1 MTDLS
6 LQLDQLLATARRVA
20 ELLELDT
27 VLGSIVRDATT
38 LLGGDSGDMLLW
50 DRQTGKLAVAAVWNF
65 PPDMLEYEMAFGEGI
80 STQAIL
86 TRQTIVVDDYA
97 AYEHRAPGLERFN
110 FGAVMCAP
118 LVFRGDAIGSINV
131 HAWSGEHRF
140 APGAADL
147 LAAFAGHAAIAIDH
161 ARRFENEVRLGR
173 ELGETNRALT
183 RSLTVQQRLAEQVLI
198 DGGPAGIAQVL
209 ADHLERRVVIQDH
222 LHRLIAGAAP
232 GGGDDWQALISAAD
246 GGWGV
251 PDRDPFTV
259 AVRMGP
265 DVVGHL
271 VLSAD
276 DELGP
281 IDRALVDAAT
291 TGVALEFA
299 KLRAAVE
306 VESRL
311 RGEAVTDLLVGSYAD
326 EDAIAARAA
335 RLGYDLGRPRDL
347 LVIGLDG
354 IGSGGGEGG
363 QRRVMEAVR
372 EHLSARDSQDI
383 AVWHGGAI
391 VVLAV
396 PGRSPG
402 GEGRALAVELRTLID
417 GPSARDEPASPPRI
431 GTSAIGIAERC
442 TRPDDY
448 APAHRLARDAV
459 DLMARLGR
467 RGAIVTAD
475 ELGSYGLLLRAS
487 SRDDLD
493 AFARRTLGPL
503 IAYDR
508 LHDGELVRT
517 LRAYID
523 EDRVQRRVAERCFVH
538 VNTVVYRLRR
548 ISELLA
554 VDLGDPRVIFD
565 LTLALRISDLIDAPA
580 TAL

>member
-1 MTDLS
+1 MTDLAV
-6 LQLDQLLATARRVA
+6 QLEQLLATARRVA
-20 ELLELDT
+20 ESLELDT

-50 DRQTGKLAVAAVWNF
+50 DRETERLAVAAVWNF

-86 TRQTIVVDDYA
+86 TRQAVVVDDYA
-97 AYEHRAPGLERFN
+97 AYEHRAPGLERFH

-118 LVFRGDAIGSINV
+118 LIFRGDAIGSINV
-131 HAWSGEHRF
+131 HAWSGGHRF

-173 ELGETNRALT
+173 ELAETNRALT
-183 RSLTVQQRLAEQVLI
+183 RSLTVQQRLAEQVLL

-232 GGGDDWQALISAAD
+232 GGGNDWRALLGAAD

-251 PDRDPFTV
+251 PDRGPYAV

-265 DVVGHL
+265 EVVGHL

-276 DELGP
+276 DDLGP
-281 IDRALVDAAT
+281 IDRALVDVAT

-311 RGEAVTDLLVGSYAD
+311 RGEAVTDLLVGSYVD
-326 EDAIAARAA
+326 EDAVAARAA
-335 RLGYDLGRPRDL
+335 RLGYDLARPRDL

-354 IGSGGGEGG
+354 IEPTGGVGE
-363 QRRVMEAVR
+363 QRPIMDVVHD
-372 EHLSARDSQDI
+372 HLATRDPQDI

-396 PGRSPG
+396 PGRPAGSDA
-402 GEGRALAVELRTLID
+402 RSLATDLRSLID
-417 GPSARDEPASPPRI
+417 GVAANVPGMTTA
-431 GTSAIGIAERC
+431 AIGIADRC
-442 TRPDDY
+442 SRPDDY
-448 APAHRLARDAV
+448 APAYRHAREAV
-459 DLMARLGR
+459 ELMTRLGR
-467 RGAIVTAD
+467 RGAIVTTD
-475 ELGSYGLLLRAS
+475 ELGPYGLLLRAS

-493 AFARRTLGPL
+493 AFASRTLGPL
-503 IAYDR
+503 TAYDR
-508 LHDGELVRT
+508 LHGGDLVRT
-517 LRAYID
+517 LRAYIE
-523 EDRVQRRVAERCFVH
+523 EDRVQRRVAARCFVH

-565 LTLALRISDLIDAPA
+565 LTLALRISDLIDEPA
-580 TAL
+580 TAV

>member
-1 MTDLS
+1 MTDLAV
-6 LQLDQLLATARRVA
+6 QLEQLLATARRVA
-20 ELLELDT
+20 ESLELDT

-50 DRQTGKLAVAAVWNF
+50 DRETERLAVAAVWNF

-86 TRQTIVVDDYA
+86 TRQAVVVDDYA
-97 AYEHRAPGLERFN
+97 AYEHRAPGLERFH

-118 LVFRGDAIGSINV
+118 LIFRGDAIGSINV
-131 HAWSGEHRF
+131 HAWSGGHRF

-173 ELGETNRALT
+173 ELAETNRALT
-183 RSLTVQQRLAEQVLI
+183 RSLTVQQRLAEQVLL

-232 GGGDDWQALISAAD
+232 GGGNDWRALLGAAD

-251 PDRDPFTV
+251 PDRGPYAV

-265 DVVGHL
+265 EVVGHL

-276 DELGP
+276 DDLGP
-281 IDRALVDAAT
+281 IDRALVDVAT

-311 RGEAVTDLLVGSYAD
+311 RGEAVTDLLVGSYVD

-335 RLGYDLGRPRDL
+335 RLGYDLARPRDL

-354 IGSGGGEGG
+354 IEPTGGVGE
-363 QRRVMEAVR
+363 QRPIMDVVHD
-372 EHLSARDSQDI
+372 HLATRDPQDI

-396 PGRSPG
+396 PGRPAGSDA
-402 GEGRALAVELRTLID
+402 RSLATDLRSLID
-417 GPSARDEPASPPRI
+417 GVAANVPGMTTA
-431 GTSAIGIAERC
+431 AIGIADRC
-442 TRPDDY
+442 SRPDDY
-448 APAHRLARDAV
+448 APAYRHAREAV
-459 DLMARLGR
+459 ELMTRLGR
-467 RGAIVTAD
+467 RGAIVTTD
-475 ELGSYGLLLRAS
+475 ELGPYGRLLRAS

-493 AFARRTLGPL
+493 AFASRTLGPL
-503 IAYDR
+503 TAYDR
-508 LHDGELVRT
+508 LHGGDLVRT
-517 LRAYID
+517 LRAYIE
-523 EDRVQRRVAERCFVH
+523 EDRVQRRVAARCFVH

-565 LTLALRISDLIDAPA
+565 LTLALRISDLIDEPA
-580 TAL
+580 TAV

>member
-1 MTDLS
+1 MTDLAV
-6 LQLDQLLATARRVA
+6 QLEQLLATARRVA
-20 ELLELDT
+20 ESLELDT

-50 DRQTGKLAVAAVWNF
+50 DRETERLAVAAVWNF

-86 TRQTIVVDDYA
+86 TRQAVVVDDYA
-97 AYEHRAPGLERFN
+97 AYEHRAPGLERFH

-118 LVFRGDAIGSINV
+118 LIFRGDAIGSINV
-131 HAWSGEHRF
+131 HAWSGGHRF

-173 ELGETNRALT
+173 ELAETNRALT
-183 RSLTVQQRLAEQVLI
+183 RSLTVQQRLAEQVLL

-232 GGGDDWQALISAAD
+232 GGGNDWRALLGAAD

-251 PDRDPFTV
+251 PDRGPYAV

-265 DVVGHL
+265 EVVGHL

-276 DELGP
+276 DDLGP
-281 IDRALVDAAT
+281 IDRALVDVAT

-311 RGEAVTDLLVGSYAD
+311 RGEAVTDLLVGSYVD

-335 RLGYDLGRPRDL
+335 RLGYDLARPRDL

-354 IGSGGGEGG
+354 IEPTGGVGE
-363 QRRVMEAVR
+363 QRPIMDVVHD
-372 EHLSARDSQDI
+372 HLATRDPQDI

-396 PGRSPG
+396 PGRPAGSDA
-402 GEGRALAVELRTLID
+402 RSLATDLRSLID
-417 GPSARDEPASPPRI
+417 GVAANVPGMTTA
-431 GTSAIGIAERC
+431 AIGIADRC
-442 TRPDDY
+442 SRPDDY
-448 APAHRLARDAV
+448 APAYRHAREAV
-459 DLMARLGR
+459 ELMTRLGR
-467 RGAIVTAD
+467 RGAIVTTD
-475 ELGSYGLLLRAS
+475 ELGPYGLLLRAS

-493 AFARRTLGPL
+493 AFASRTLGPL
-503 IAYDR
+503 TAYDR
-508 LHDGELVRT
+508 LHGGDLVRT
-517 LRAYID
+517 LRAYIE
-523 EDRVQRRVAERCFVH
+523 EDRVQRRVAARCFVH

-565 LTLALRISDLIDAPA
+565 LTLALRISDLIDEPA
-580 TAL
+580 TAV

>member
-1 MTDLS
+1 MTDLAV
-6 LQLDQLLATARRVA
+6 QLEQLLATARRVA
-20 ELLELDT
+20 ESLELDT

-38 LLGGDSGDMLLW
+38 LLGGDSGDMLLL
-50 DRQTGKLAVAAVWNF
+50 DRATGRLAVVAVWNF
-65 PPDMLEYEMAFGEGI
+65 PPDMLQYEMVFGEGI

-86 TRQTIVVDDYA
+86 TRQPVVVDDYA
-97 AYEHRAPGLERFN
+97 VYEHRAPGLERFR

-118 LVFRGDAIGSINV
+118 LIFRGDAIGSINV
-131 HAWSGEHRF
+131 HAWSGGHRF
-140 APGAADL
+140 APGATEL
-147 LAAFAGHAAIAIDH
+147 LAALAGHAAIAIDH

-173 ELGETNRALT
+173 ELAETNRALT
-183 RSLTVQQRLAEQVLI
+183 RSLTVQQRLAEQVLL
-198 DGGPAGIAQVL
+198 DGGPVGIAQVL
-209 ADHLERRVVIQDH
+209 AEHLERRVVIQDH

-232 GGGDDWQALISAAD
+232 GGGDDWRTLVGVAE
-246 GGWGV
+246 GGSGV
-251 PDRDPFTV
+251 PDRAPYAV

-265 DVVGHL
+265 EVVGHL
-271 VLSAD
+271 VLSSD
-276 DELGP
+276 DDLGP
-281 IDRALVDAAT
+281 IDRALVDVAT

-311 RGEAVTDLLVGSYAD
+311 RGEAVTDLLVGAYAD

-354 IGSGGGEGG
+354 LEPGAAEGD
-363 QRRVMEAVR
+363 QRRVMDAVR
-372 EHLSARDSQDI
+372 DHLATREAQDI

-396 PGRSPG
+396 PGRSSG
-402 GEGRALAVELRTLID
+402 GGARALAADLCALID
-417 GPSARDEPASPPRI
+417 GLGTGSPAVA
-431 GTSAIGIAERC
+431 TSAIAIADRC

-459 DLMARLGR
+459 ELLTRIGR
-467 RGAIVTAD
+467 RGAIVTTD
-475 ELGSYGLLLRAS
+475 ELGPYGLLLRAS

-493 AFARRTLGPL
+493 AFSRRTLGPL
-503 IAYDR
+503 QAYDR
-508 LHDGELVRT
+508 SHGGDLVRT
-517 LRAYID
+517 LRAYIE

-565 LTLALRISDLIDAPA
+565 LTLALRISDLVGGPTEGPA
-580 TAL
+580 